1 MSDVP
6 RCFFY
11 VYYYLIFFF
20 FFFLMIR
27 RPPRSTLFPYTTLF
41 RSDWEPPI
49 YAIFL
54 VIVGT
59 LLTLPTMW
67 ILVAVPLLAAARFAA
82 KWVAPRYASIAFRL
96 DGSAPNVG
104 LGTVAQGAVAIAMG
118 LSFLITY
125 GDGGTGGALLSTVVL
140 GVAAAQLAA
149 RPLMTL
155 ALRTTPG
162 SRAAPA
168 PLTPAAAPA
177 ELSANAPADWPR

>member
-1 MSDVP
+1 MVLIVHASP
-6 RCFFY
+6 RRHA
-11 VYYYLIFFF
+11 VRQVL
-20 FFFLMIR
+20 
-27 RPPRSTLFPYTTLF
+27 T
-41 RSDWEPPI
+41 DWEPPI

-59 LLTLPTMW
+59 LLTLPTVW
-67 ILVAVPLLAAARFAA
+67 ILVAAPLLAAARCAA
-82 KWVAPRYASIAFRL
+82 KWAAPRYASIAFRL

-104 LGTVAQGAVAIAMG
+104 LGAVAQGGVAIAMG

-155 ALRTTPG
+155 ALRRTPA
-162 SRAAPA
+162 SRAALA
-168 PLTPAAAPA
+168 PSTPAAA